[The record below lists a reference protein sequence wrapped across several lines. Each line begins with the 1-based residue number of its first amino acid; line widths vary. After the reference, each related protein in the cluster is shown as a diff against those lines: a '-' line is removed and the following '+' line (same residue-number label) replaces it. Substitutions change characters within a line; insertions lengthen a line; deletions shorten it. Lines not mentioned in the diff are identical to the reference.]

1 MKAIRKRLTAV
12 LSAALLATAFVAGFP
27 GVASASCSQA
37 SVTLYSDQHFAG
49 NKLTICYGSNVSNLA
64 DYGYPG
70 GGNWSDKTSSVR
82 FNESGTNTKGCLY
95 HYAGYVSKF
104 WTGTNNGDTGDWN
117 WWNTENDAA
126 TSVKFDC

>member
-1 MKAIRKRLTAV
+1 MKAIRKRISLLVTA
-12 LSAALLATAFVAGFP
+12 AMLATAFVVATP
-27 GVASASCSQA
+27 GLASASCSQA

-49 NKLTICYGSNVSNLA
+49 HQLTVCYGSNITNLA
-64 DYGYPG
+64 DYAFPG

-82 FNESGTNTKGCLY
+82 FTEGSLNTSACLY
-95 HYAGYVSKF
+95 HYAGYISKF
-104 WTGTNNGDTGDWN
+104 WTGSTSGATGDWD